1 MAAQSTDWLSII
13 SLILNLVLGGGF
25 LVTIMTIRS
34 IKNKANAEA
43 KGADAIAEGSELDNV
58 TKAIAIWRESA
69 EASEG
74 RYKILLAN
82 YTAISDEMKGVVTQ
96 MGELEATVKQLTATN
111 KQILKI
117 LNSINHDNLEQ
128 KKLEA
133 KEITG

>member
-1 MAAQSTDWLSII
+1 MNWIEI
-13 SLILNLVLGGGF
+13 VGLVLGSSVGGGW
-25 LVTIMTIRS
+25 LINVLTIKSQRQ
-34 IKNKANAEA
+34 KVGAEA

-69 EASEG
+69 EASES
-74 RYKILLAN
+74 RYKALLDN
-82 YTAISDEMKGVVTQ
+82 YSQLADKVGD
-96 MGELEATVKQLTATN
+96 LENTVKQLTATN

-128 KKLEA
+128 KKQEA